1 MNCIDYLKDIS
12 LSKDE
17 EKVFNKY
24 KNTLR
29 INNIIL
35 LLFICII
42 LPIGMIYKI
51 NTFSFNELIFTILIE
66 CFCLLALKTQYCKI
80 KIYNNNIIGY
90 RGIIAEKHYSNKLHL
105 GSMNHHYRNIFLACK
120 VNENTTIYGNCT
132 RKMYDKAI
140 INNSNALI
148 FQICRR

>member
-35 LLFICII
+35 LLFILFICII
-42 LPIGMIYKI
+42 LPIGM
-51 NTFSFNELIFTILIE
+51 
-66 CFCLLALKTQYCKI
+66 
-80 KIYNNNIIGY
+80 NI
-90 RGIIAEKHYSNKLHL
+90 
-105 GSMNHHYRNIFLACK
+105 
-120 VNENTTIYGNCT
+120 
-132 RKMYDKAI
+132 
-140 INNSNALI
+140 
-148 FQICRR
+148 